1 MKSVSADMAFFFGDT
16 SILANLTSRHVLM
29 EDLDLLKKQPR
40 QNRSASMLQGTRER
54 WKGHQEEAPFG
65 LWTADVGWSS
75 TDTTPAKKTTNIDKH
90 RVFVYFWVLEDDEKI
105 DMKTIEGK

>member
-29 EDLDLLKKQPR
+29 EDLDLQKKQPR

-54 WKGHQEEAPFG
+54 
-65 LWTADVGWSS
+65 
-75 TDTTPAKKTTNIDKH
+75 
-90 RVFVYFWVLEDDEKI
+90 
-105 DMKTIEGK
+105 